1 MSEVEALN
9 RAELELRLRAEV
21 EEARRRLRRATP
33 EEQPEA
39 CRRLTDALHVFAHL
53 LLEPRTTEERMRRG

>member
-1 MSEVEALN
+1 MSEAEALN

-21 EEARRRLRRATP
+21 EEAKGRLRLATP

-39 CRRLTDALHVFAHL
+39 RRRLTDALHVFAHL
-53 LLEPRTTEERMRRG
+53 LLEPHAAEVRRRHG